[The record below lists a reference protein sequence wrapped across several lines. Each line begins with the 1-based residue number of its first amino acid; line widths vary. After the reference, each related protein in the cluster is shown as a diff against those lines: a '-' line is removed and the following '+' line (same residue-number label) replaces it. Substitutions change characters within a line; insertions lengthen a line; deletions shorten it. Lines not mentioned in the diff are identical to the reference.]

1 MTFIFIIM
9 YMYIFTQHIPKALF
23 LLRCLS
29 PFLWLFIAAPPP
41 SLPLVALSLSLQTFL
56 LIPPFSKAKPAWPK
70 KEVISNPFPVKR
82 YPHLVSHLRHEGNQ
96 ITIQLRVLNI
106 HVYMISFRTSC
117 GHIWQLHFIVTFLL
131 KSLIIQILKP
141 SFSNSSLLLN
151 WH

>member
-1 MTFIFIIM
+1 MLSYFMTFIFIIM

-41 SLPLVALSLSLQTFL
+41 FLPLVALSLSLFK
-56 LIPPFSKAKPAWPK
+56 PSFSSHLSLKLNQHDPK

-117 GHIWQLHFIVTFLL
+117 GHI
-131 KSLIIQILKP
+131 
-141 SFSNSSLLLN
+141 
-151 WH
+151 